1 VEGDSVVDSRDI
13 ALVLISRSGIQN
25 KAKRGKKERRVPAI
39 LADTTDAVFKTLAE
53 GMVVCHRG
61 ETSASSAEF

>member
-1 VEGDSVVDSRDI
+1 VECDSVVDSQDI
-13 ALVLISRSGIQN
+13 ALESVCRNSVKN
-25 KAKRGKKERRVPAI
+25 KVIRGMEDSCLPAT

-61 ETSASSAEF
+61 ETSARTEF